1 MNVAIAYILVA
12 VVGSAVG
19 QLLLKKGMS
28 TVGALTIAIVAVV
41 PGISGWDV
49 TRLWLHLLSS
59 AMITLIG
66 VQLVIVLIRVLEE
79 LIQREML
86 TKQDMGV

>member
-1 MNVAIAYILVA
+1 VRQGLFGKPIFKTPLDRHFGWAGLLATVIGLMIGVVA
-12 VVGSAVG
+12 V
-19 QLLLKKGMS
+19 
-28 TVGALTIAIVAVV
+28 AL
-41 PGISGWDV
+41 GISGWDV

-79 LIQREML
+79 LSQREML